1 MTDAPTPPPPA
12 LSWWWRLPLLTLLAV
27 LAFLP
32 WVPAAVRRVG
42 VRREAEAGD
51 AERLPAVEP
60 RAG

>member
-42 VRREAEAGD
+42 ARREAGD
-51 AERLPAVEP
+51 AGRLPAVEP